1 MKLSPQECAEVADC
15 AQTTLDAERHRN
27 HPRCVVCGDTNARG
41 LRLDFTV
48 AADGSVSAVFRCED
62 SFEGYAGIVHGGVV
76 SSLLDGAMTNCL
88 FARGIMA
95 VTAELTVRFQRLLRV
110 GEPARVRAWITRSSP
125 HLHFLTA
132 EITQS
137 GSVAATARA
146 KFRQSHD
153 PPLQAQETT

>member
-1 MKLSPQECAEVADC
+1 MKLPPQEYVEAAGP
-15 AQTTLDAERHRN
+15 AQTTLNAVRRRN
-27 HPRCVVCGDTNARG
+27 HPRCMVCGDANARG
-41 LRLDFTV
+41 LRLDFTA

-110 GEPARVRAWITRSSP
+110 GKPARVRAWITRSSP
-125 HLHFLTA
+125 HLHFLAA

-153 PPLQAQETT
+153 PYLQAQETT